1 MRLLV
6 VVEDDEVV
14 AEPQVVAGRLL
25 LGALVGKDQGLLDAV
40 PAQLANLVVRKD
52 GHDFSA
58 SSLKR
63 GTGATAS
70 LERGGSPGTTLNC
83 CSSAIGLIGMTWASK
98 SSSVRSQKSMPWNVP
113 RPSSEPGESGL

>member
-40 PAQLANLVVRKD
+40 PAQLANLVVGEDCHGSR
-52 GHDFSA
+52 
-58 SSLKR
+58 SLTHSKR
-63 GTGATAS
+63 GTGCDPRVTVS
-70 LERGGSPGTTLNC
+70 LKSCWPRAQNFTPG
-83 CSSAIGLIGMTWASK
+83 K
-98 SSSVRSQKSMPWNVP
+98 SSSI
-113 RPSSEPGESGL
+113 EPGVNGS